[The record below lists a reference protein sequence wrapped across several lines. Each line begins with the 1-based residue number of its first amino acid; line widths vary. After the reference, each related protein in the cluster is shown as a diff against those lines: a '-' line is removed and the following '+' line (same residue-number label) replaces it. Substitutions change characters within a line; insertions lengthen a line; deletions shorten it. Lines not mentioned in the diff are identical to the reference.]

1 MATRR
6 SAAGTTPSNRTSP
19 STFPNTRRMAR
30 RHASSPPPSSRGRR
44 SAAPLRDREHGG
56 LPGEGGGRRTEL
68 GGARHP
74 VGRSPGHTVPS
85 LDRPCESC
93 RRDHAPRPARY
104 CELVE
109 LTRAFPPADPRGDAI
124 VCEHE
129 LRHRN
134 DGEMRRAHPPLDLE
148 LDLQHETAGIDDRAE
163 PARRLRIAAED
174 VTRLERYHPRLTL
187 RNARDVERER
197 TTIVHPEAQPAGRA
211 PSMQVAVGRVEIQIT
226 VERSLR

>member
-1 MATRR
+1 MSMIPHSSSLLPLFFFFNDTATTEIYTL
-6 SAAGTTPSNRTSP
+6 SLHDA
-19 STFPNTRRMAR
+19 
-30 RHASSPPPSSRGRR
+30 
-44 SAAPLRDREHGG
+44 
-56 LPGEGGGRRTEL
+56 LPI
-68 GGARHP
+68 
-74 VGRSPGHTVPS
+74 S
-85 LDRPCESC
+85 
-93 RRDHAPRPARY
+93 RPARY

-174 VTRLERYHPRLTL
+174 VTRLELYHPRLTL
-187 RNARDVERER
+187 RNARDD
-197 TTIVHPEAQPAGRA
+197 
-211 PSMQVAVGRVEIQIT
+211 
-226 VERSLR
+226 